1 MESLGS
7 IRRDVLLGPPTK
19 HRLLNGGEQP
29 LPPSS
34 PYPLP
39 TPIALAG
46 LSPSSPGGYI
56 NC

>member
-7 IRRDVLLGPPTK
+7 IWRDVLLSPPTK
-19 HRLLNGGEQP
+19 HRLVNGGEQP
-29 LPPSS
+29 LPPGS

-39 TPIALAG
+39 TPTTLAG
-46 LSPSSPGGYI
+46 LSPSSPDGYI